1 VEYFWLCGD
10 CSRNK
15 QVTLDRNGL
24 VVVHDAEANLDM
36 SVTAPRNIWAG
47 KKEMPALSRA
57 Y

>member
-1 VEYFWLCGD
+1 
-10 CSRNK
+10 
-15 QVTLDRNGL
+15 